1 MSGQL
6 NLLAEAEEVVEV
18 PITATVLRCGA
29 RALDPA
35 GRPLFAH
42 RHLPPMPSVIGGD
55 PGWQGTLDLAEEA
68 LRGEDPT
75 RAVLDLE
82 RPCRY
87 GGHLGTGGPGRPFVT
102 ASSRGVEVG
111 LGADRSTVRWPRV
124 FAALRERR
132 AVEGG
137 IARVRDLA
145 EAYRLLDHYGRV
157 YEGMAWTEGWTP
169 VPLIRGLASE
179 ARALG
184 GDPARLPQHT
194 DYMREGTRP

>member
-6 NLLAEAEEVVEV
+6 SLLAEAAEFVEV
-18 PITATVLRCGA
+18 PITATVLHSGA
-29 RALDPA
+29 RAVDLA
-35 GRPLFAH
+35 GRPLFVH
-42 RHLPPMPSVIGGD
+42 RHLPSTPSVIDDG
-55 PGWQGTLDLAEEA
+55 PEWQATLDLAEEA
-68 LRGEDPT
+68 LRGETPT
-75 RAVLDLE
+75 RGVLDLD

-87 GGHLGTGGPGRPFVT
+87 GGHIGTGGPGRPFVT

-111 LGADRSTVRWPRV
+111 LGADRSLVRWPRV

-132 AVEGG
+132 EVEAG
-137 IARVRDLA
+137 IARGRDLA
-145 EAYRLLDHYGRV
+145 ESYRLLDYYGRV

-194 DYMREGTRP
+194 DYMRVGTRP